1 MKRTFIAIKI
11 PLLKQKQELV
21 FNVQQQL
28 KDEKIKWVD
37 LWNMHVTLFF
47 LGDTKVNL
55 IAVISEKIKEQLADM
70 KSLKLK
76 MNGIGVFKS
85 LNDPKV
91 VFIEIEASDEL
102 KNLKTRIDQAIVPF
116 GFKNDKREFKP
127 HLTLGRIKF
136 IQDKT
141 NLKRVLENSKFQD
154 FGDIHVGE
162 VLLYESILTPKGPI
176 YKVLNRFALK

>member
-1 MKRTFIAIKI
+1 MKRIFIAIKM
-11 PLLKQKQELV
+11 PLSKQKQELV
-21 FNVQQQL
+21 FNIQQEL

-47 LGDTKVNL
+47 LGDTKVDL
-55 IAVISEKIKEQLADM
+55 IAAISENIKKQLADV

-76 MNGIGVFKS
+76 MSGIGVFKS
-85 LNDPKV
+85 LADPKV
-91 VFIEIEASDEL
+91 VFVEIEASDEL
-102 KNLKTRIDQAIVPF
+102 KNLKSRIDQAIIPF

-136 IQDKT
+136 IRDKT
-141 NLKRVLENSKFQD
+141 NLKTVLESSKFQD

-176 YKVLNRFALK
+176 YKVLDRFALK

>member
-1 MKRTFIAIKI
+1 MKRTFIAIKM
-11 PLLKQKQELV
+11 PLSKQKQELV
-21 FNVQQQL
+21 FNIQQEL

-47 LGDTKVNL
+47 LGDTKVDL
-55 IAVISEKIKEQLADM
+55 IAAISENIKKQLADV

-76 MNGIGVFKS
+76 MSGIGVFKS
-85 LNDPKV
+85 LADPKV
-91 VFIEIEASDEL
+91 VFVEIEASDEL
-102 KNLKTRIDQAIVPF
+102 KNLKSRIDQAIIPF

-136 IQDKT
+136 IRDKT
-141 NLKRVLENSKFQD
+141 NLKTVLESSKFQD

-176 YKVLNRFALK
+176 YKLLARFALK

>member
-1 MKRTFIAIKI
+1 MKRIFIAIKM
-11 PLLKQKQELV
+11 PLSKQKQELV
-21 FNVQQQL
+21 FNIQQEL

-47 LGDTKVNL
+47 LGDTKVDL
-55 IAVISEKIKEQLADM
+55 IAAISENIKKQLADV

-76 MNGIGVFKS
+76 MSGIGVFKS
-85 LNDPKV
+85 LADPKV
-91 VFIEIEASDEL
+91 VFVEIEASDEL
-102 KNLKTRIDQAIVPF
+102 KNLKSRIDQAIIPF

-136 IQDKT
+136 IRDKT
-141 NLKRVLENSKFQD
+141 NLKTVLENSKFQD

>member
-1 MKRTFIAIKI
+1 MKRTFIAIKM
-11 PLLKQKQELV
+11 PLSKQKQELV
-21 FNVQQQL
+21 FNIQQEL

-47 LGDTKVNL
+47 LGDTKVDL
-55 IAVISEKIKEQLADM
+55 IAAISENIKKQLADV

-76 MNGIGVFKS
+76 MSGIGVFKS
-85 LNDPKV
+85 LADPKV
-91 VFIEIEASDEL
+91 VFVEIEASDEL
-102 KNLKTRIDQAIVPF
+102 KKIKSRIDQAIIPF

-136 IQDKT
+136 IRDKT
-141 NLKRVLENSKFQD
+141 NLKTVLESSKFQD

-176 YKVLNRFALK
+176 YKVLDRFALK